1 MKNIFFT
8 LFLLFCVAS
17 CDKNNK
23 KKMIILSKASDNYIN
38 WIESRDILIIDA
50 YNISNIDSIL
60 NLADGIIL
68 TGGEDI
74 YPLMYNDTNNIKL
87 CGEFDFRRDTLE
99 KKLFDYAFNN
109 KLPLIG
115 VCRGMQ
121 MMNVASGGTLFGDLP
136 TEIGDSIMHRNNGE
150 VMHNI
155 MVTNNNIDNI
165 SMIFPVNGKVLPKK
179 QFFKV
184 NSWHHQGLKEI
195 AENIIVIAESYDGLP
210 EAVVIKKKVHPF
222 MIGVQFHP
230 ERLGKYNPIHV
241 NMRNKF
247 YQQIFK

>member
-23 KKMIILSKASDNYIN
+23 KTIILSKSSDNYIN
-38 WIESRDILIIDA
+38 WIESRDIIIIDA

-179 QFFKV
+179 HFFKV

-210 EAVVIKKKVHPF
+210 EAVVINKKVHPF

-241 NMRNKF
+241 NMRDKF
-247 YQQIFK
+247 FKQIFK

>member
-8 LFLLFCVAS
+8 LFLLFWFAS

-23 KKMIILSKASDNYIN
+23 KTIILSKASDNYIN
-38 WIESRDILIIDA
+38 WIESRDIIIIDA

-121 MMNVASGGTLFGDLP
+121 MMNVASGGTLFGDLK

-179 QFFKV
+179 HFFKV

-210 EAVVIKKKVHPF
+210 EAVVINKKVHPF

-241 NMRNKF
+241 NMKDKF
-247 YQQIFK
+247 IQQIFK

>member
-17 CDKNNK
+17 CDKNK
-23 KKMIILSKASDNYIN
+23 KKTIILSKASDNYIN
-38 WIESRDILIIDA
+38 WIESRDIIIIDA

-210 EAVVIKKKVHPF
+210 EAVVINKKVHPF

-241 NMRNKF
+241 NMRDKF

>member
-17 CDKNNK
+17 CEKNNK
-23 KKMIILSKASDNYIN
+23 KTIILSKASDNYIN
-38 WIESRDILIIDA
+38 WIESRDIIIIDA

-87 CGEFDFRRDTLE
+87 SGEFDFRRDTLE

-195 AENIIVIAESYDGLP
+195 AANIIVIAESYDGLP
-210 EAVVIKKKVHPF
+210 EAVVINKKVHPF

-241 NMRNKF
+241 NMKDKF
-247 YQQIFK
+247 IQQIFK

>member
-23 KKMIILSKASDNYIN
+23 KTVILSKASDNYIN
-38 WIESRDILIIDA
+38 WIESRDIIIIDA

-87 CGEFDFRRDTLE
+87 CGEFDFSRDTLE

-210 EAVVIKKKVHPF
+210 EAVVINKKVHPF

-241 NMRNKF
+241 NMRDKF
-247 YQQIFK
+247 FKQIFK

>member
-1 MKNIFFT
+1 M
-8 LFLLFCVAS
+8 
-17 CDKNNK
+17 
-23 KKMIILSKASDNYIN
+23 ILSKASDNYIN
-38 WIESRDILIIDA
+38 WIESRDIIIIDA

-179 QFFKV
+179 HFFKV

>member
-23 KKMIILSKASDNYIN
+23 KTVILSKASDNYIN
-38 WIESRDILIIDA
+38 WIESRDIIIIDA

-99 KKLFDYAFNN
+99 KKLFDYAFIN

-121 MMNVASGGTLFGDLP
+121 MMNVASGGTLFGDLK

-179 QFFKV
+179 HFFKV

-210 EAVVIKKKVHPF
+210 EAVVINKKVHPF

-241 NMRNKF
+241 NMRDKF
-247 YQQIFK
+247 FKQIFK

>member
-17 CDKNNK
+17 CEKNNK
-23 KKMIILSKASDNYIN
+23 KTIILSKASDNYIN
-38 WIESRDILIIDA
+38 WIESRDIIIIDA

-87 CGEFDFRRDTLE
+87 SGEFDFRRDTLE

-184 NSWHHQGLKEI
+184 NSWHHQGIKEI

-210 EAVVIKKKVHPF
+210 EAVVINKKVHPF

-241 NMRNKF
+241 NMKDKF

>member
-17 CDKNNK
+17 CEKNNK
-23 KKMIILSKASDNYIN
+23 KTIILSKASDNYIN
-38 WIESRDILIIDA
+38 WIESRDIIIIDA

-210 EAVVIKKKVHPF
+210 EAVVINKKVHPF
-222 MIGVQFHP
+222 MIGVQFQP

-241 NMRNKF
+241 NMRDKF

>member
-17 CDKNNK
+17 CEKNNK
-23 KKMIILSKASDNYIN
+23 KTIILSKASDNYIN
-38 WIESRDILIIDA
+38 WIESRDIIIIDA

-210 EAVVIKKKVHPF
+210 EAVVINKKVHPF

-241 NMRNKF
+241 NMKDKF
-247 YQQIFK
+247 IQQIFK

>member
-38 WIESRDILIIDA
+38 WIESRDIIIIDA

-179 QFFKV
+179 HFFKV

>member
-1 MKNIFFT
+1 MKNIFFI
-8 LFLLFCVAS
+8 LFFLFCVAS
-17 CDKNNK
+17 CEKNNK
-23 KKMIILSKASDNYIN
+23 KTIILSKASDNYIN
-38 WIESRDILIIDA
+38 WIESRDIIIIDA

-87 CGEFDFRRDTLE
+87 SGEFDFRRDTLE

-121 MMNVASGGTLFGDLP
+121 MINVVSGGTLFGDLP

-195 AENIIVIAESYDGLP
+195 AANIIVIAESYDGLP
-210 EAVVIKKKVHPF
+210 EAVVINKKVHPF

-241 NMRNKF
+241 NMRDKF

>member
-1 MKNIFFT
+1 MNNIFFT

-17 CDKNNK
+17 CEKNNK
-23 KKMIILSKASDNYIN
+23 KTIILSKASDNYIN

-87 CGEFDFRRDTLE
+87 SGEFDFRRDTLE

-210 EAVVIKKKVHPF
+210 EAVVINKKVHPF

-241 NMRNKF
+241 NMRDKF